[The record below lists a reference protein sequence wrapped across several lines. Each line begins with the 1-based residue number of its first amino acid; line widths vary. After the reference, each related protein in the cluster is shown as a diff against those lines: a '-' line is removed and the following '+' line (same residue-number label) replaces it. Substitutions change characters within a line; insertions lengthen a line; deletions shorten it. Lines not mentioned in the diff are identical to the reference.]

1 MSWCAI
7 KSHFINYEKN
17 LKSLKLLMK
26 NLKLF
31 FFFLVF
37 RGEYLDY
44 KDIEQIRA
52 ALSGQIDTNDKLW
65 RQNVHAHLK
74 KAYMFRT

>member
-7 KSHFINYEKN
+7 KSHFINYEKKFEVFKIIN
-17 LKSLKLLMK
+17 EKFKA
-26 NLKLF
+26 F

-65 RQNVHAHLK
+65 RQNVQAHLK